1 VIEFDRVTVTYAG
14 ATTPTIRDVTLN
26 VGAGELCLVVG
37 HTGTASR
44 PCSARST
51 GSCRWSHRQRP
62 ASISPPAT
70 PAPVTQSGHPL
81 SQDQPSHVLST
92 AREPRFCC
100 TLTTRRRRGAEAD
113 EPPSDA

>member
-26 VGAGELCLVVG
+26 VGEGELSLVVG
-37 HTGTASR
+37 HTGMASR

-62 ASISPPAT
+62 ASI
-70 PAPVTQSGHPL
+70 
-81 SQDQPSHVLST
+81 
-92 AREPRFCC
+92 
-100 TLTTRRRRGAEAD
+100 
-113 EPPSDA
+113 